1 MYSTSDSAP
10 ETHYKSPSTI
20 SPLGIVLGGLAVLA
34 GGLILAPIYS
44 YAIVYI
50 PFVYINLILTGLFG
64 LCAGLMIAGGL
75 RVGHTHNKAVSYG
88 LVGIGLLFAYW
99 MHWAWWFSG
108 LAFSADFEDFSVI
121 SMLLPGNLI
130 ESVGSVYEVG
140 TWGIGSSGDA
150 VSGIFLG
157 IIWLSE
163 ALLFFGTGLFG
174 GAMLIGSGTYCS
186 RCKAWCTEMPATR
199 LQADPTGDLAQQVD
213 RQNWAVLLRP
223 APTDGSSMWHEA
235 HIHRCEGCGETNT
248 VTLKDITVSHDKKGN
263 EQRNDKVVVDRVYI
277 TGADLNTLLNS

>member
-1 MYSTSDSAP
+1 M
-10 ETHYKSPSTI
+10 ETHYRAPTTVN
-20 SPLGIVLGGLAVLA
+20 PLGIVLGGIAVLV
-34 GGLILAPIYS
+34 GGLLFAPIYS

-64 LCAGLMIAGGL
+64 LGVGMMIAGAL
-75 RVGHTHNKAVSYG
+75 RVGHTHNKGVSYG
-88 LVGIGLLFAYW
+88 LIGAGLLFAYW

-108 LAFSADFEDFSVI
+108 LAFSADYDDFSV
-121 SMLLPGNLI
+121 LLVLFPGALI
-130 ESVGSVYEVG
+130 ESVASVYEVG

-150 VSGIFLG
+150 VTGIFLALV
-157 IIWLSE
+157 WLAE
-163 ALLFFGTGLFG
+163 AVIFFGAGLFG
-174 GAMLIGSGTYCS
+174 GAMLVGSGTYCS

-199 LQADPTGDLAQQVD
+199 LQADMSGDLANQVD

-223 APTDGSSMWHEA
+223 APSDGSTTWHEA

-263 EQRNDKVVVDRVYI
+263 EQKNEKVTVDRVYI
-277 TGADLNTLLNS
+277 TGADLSTLLNS